1 MRHRSRTNNLSR
13 KPEHAKAMTRNLLV
27 SLIEYGRIKTTH
39 QKAKRLQ
46 RVAEK
51 VVTLAKRDTNA
62 AMKKIS
68 AHIPFKRKTAISK
81 LINEIAPRFKNRTG
95 GYTRVLKTGFRR
107 GDNAE
112 MAIIEYLENDV
123 SPAKRSAAKPE
134 KTEESMMEETKMEE
148 TAAEEIHET
157 TEQEASNKDEPEKE
171 EEAEKKEVV
180 SESSED
186 ESEKEISSKPESEN
200 NDK

>member
-46 RVAEK
+46 RIAEK

-112 MAIIEYLENDV
+112 MAIIEYLEDDV
-123 SPAKRSAAKPE
+123 SPTKRSETKPE
-134 KTEESMMEETKMEE
+134 KMQETTMEETK
-148 TAAEEIHET
+148 AEVVPE
-157 TEQEASNKDEPEKE
+157 TEQEKSGK
-171 EEAEKKEVV
+171 
-180 SESSED
+180 D
-186 ESEKEISSKPESEN
+186 ESEKEEDTEKKEAISKPSGDESEKETFSKPESEN
-200 NDK
+200 NNK